1 MESSMRL
8 RGIPR
13 ARHELSVEDVL
24 VSRATLANSSGFFA
38 VFHSTMTIGF
48 FRSAWRAGFLLCVA
62 LPTMQAL
69 AQAPTTARTPPQ
81 DPGQKTVHIVRTDT
95 PPVIDGVL
103 DDAVWANAAVI
114 DDLHQVNPAEYAKPS
129 ERTEIRL
136 LYDDDALYIGIKL
149 YDSEPSKI
157 TANILRQNGSI
168 TSDDTI
174 FVTLDPFNSRRAG
187 YFFGVNPN
195 GVRFDGL
202 YRNVSEY
209 YSDWDT
215 IWDAKTSR
223 FDQGWIVEYKIPYKS
238 ISFDPNTDTWGLNFS
253 RTIQRRHEDIAWVSR
268 NRRWDP
274 SSSGLMVGLTGLK
287 QGLGLDIVPS
297 GSFRRKQTWGPG
309 TETSDFQPSLDIAY
323 KLTPQL
329 NGLLTVNT
337 DFSATEVDD
346 RQVNLT
352 RFGLF
357 FPEKRDFFLRE
368 ADIFEFGRIGA
379 SDNNG
384 AVSGAE
390 RQNGRPFFSRRIGLS
405 SAGEV
410 VDLNY
415 GGKISGRIG
424 DRFELGALS
433 IRQGEQ
439 PGVDAKTLSVVRAK
453 AGIGEESSIGMI
465 YTNGNPQSNVD
476 NTLAGVDFLYRNSR
490 LPGGRIV
497 ETGAWYQQTDTEG
510 LVGHDHAAGVTFSVP
525 SNTGLRGGVAVKE
538 YQRNFNPA
546 LGFSSRTDV
555 RDYAGHVGYTY
566 RPSGGYWQSL
576 YFVLDGERIEN
587 LSGGLQSQRIG
598 LTPIQVTNRTG
609 DVIWARANFN
619 REVLTAPFEISPGV
633 VIPVGDYSFD
643 DLGLEFRF
651 SGFRRVS
658 GRITYINGDFYSGR
672 YNRAFGNL
680 TWQPSPH
687 FRTSLGYDA
696 NNVTLPQGDFTTRI
710 ATAEFDIV
718 FSSTWSWVNLIQYD
732 NVSNTVGVNMR
743 LHWIPQAGR
752 ELYFVINH
760 NLQDFDRNGTFQSY
774 NSEAVA
780 KLSYTFRF

>member
-1 MESSMRL
+1 MTTSLSPSSAL
-8 RGIPR
+8 
-13 ARHELSVEDVL
+13 
-24 VSRATLANSSGFFA
+24 RATLFLCAALGTA
-38 VFHSTMTIGF
+38 
-48 FRSAWRAGFLLCVA
+48 RAF
-62 LPTMQAL
+62 
-69 AQAPTTARTPPQ
+69 AQAPAAAQAGPLQ
-81 DPGQKTVHIVRTDT
+81 DPGQKTVRIVRADT

-103 DDAVWANAAVI
+103 DDAVWANAALI
-114 DDLHQVNPAEYAKPS
+114 DDLHQVNPTEYAKPS
-129 ERTEIRL
+129 ERTEVYL

-149 YDSEPSKI
+149 YDSELDKI
-157 TANILRQNGSI
+157 TANTLRQNSSI

-174 FVTLDPFNSRRAG
+174 FVTIDPFNSRRAG

-223 FDQGWIVEYKIPYKS
+223 FEGGWIVEYKIPFKS

-253 RTIQRRHEDIAWVSR
+253 RTIQRRHEDIAWVTR

-274 SSSGLMVGLTGLK
+274 SSAGLMVGLEGLK

-297 GSFRRKQTWGPG
+297 GSLSRKQSWSPG
-309 TETSDFQPSLDIAY
+309 TETTDFEPSLDIAY

-384 AVSGAE
+384 AVSNAE

-410 VDLNY
+410 VDLDY
-415 GGKISGRIG
+415 GGKVSGRIG
-424 DRFELGALS
+424 NRFELGALS
-433 IRQGEQ
+433 IHQGEQ
-439 PGVDAKTLSVVRAK
+439 PGVDAQTLSVLRAK
-453 AGIGEESSIGMI
+453 AGIGEESTVGMI
-465 YTNGNPQSNVD
+465 YTKGDPQSNLD
-476 NTLAGVDFLYRNSR
+476 NSLAGVDFLYRNSR
-490 LPGGRIV
+490 LAGGRTV

-525 SNTGLRGGVAVKE
+525 SNTGLRGGVAIKE
-538 YQRNFNPA
+538 FQRNFNPA
-546 LGFSSRTDV
+546 LGFSSRSDV
-555 RDYAGHVGYTY
+555 RDYAGHIGYTY
-566 RPSGGYWQSL
+566 RPKGGYWQSL
-576 YFVLDGERIEN
+576 YFVLDGESIEN
-587 LSGGLQSQRIG
+587 LAGGLQSQRIG
-598 LTPIQVTNRTG
+598 FTPIQVTNRTG

-619 REVLTAPFEISPGV
+619 REVLDLPFEISPGV
-633 VIPVGDYSFD
+633 VIPAGDYSFD
-643 DLGLEFRF
+643 DFGLEFRF

-658 GRITYINGDFYSGR
+658 GRITYIDGDFYSGKSR
-672 YNRAFGNL
+672 RTFGTL

-687 FRTSLGYDA
+687 FRTSVGYNLND
-696 NNVTLPQGDFTTRI
+696 VTLPQGDFTTRI
-710 ATAEFDIV
+710 ATAEFDVV
-718 FSSTWSWVNLIQYD
+718 FSSTLSWVNLIQYD
-732 NVSNTVGVNMR
+732 NVSNIVGVNMR

-752 ELYFVINH
+752 EVYFVINH
-760 NLQDFDRNGTFQSY
+760 NLEDFDRDNTFRSY
-774 NSEAVA
+774 NSDAVV